1 MCARQHRLDA
11 DAKNIGGHA
20 HAVIMTRNAFIRQA
34 AESRSFGQIR
44 MTITISENVFPLFH
58 PTMTED
64 LKDPCPV
71 HDGELWHVFGS
82 SGTVRSETWSI
93 LHATAPDLY
102 GPWTEHEAIRLP
114 IQGSGVAA
122 PGVTFDAGVFH
133 MFIQTEFMKSG
144 GRCEHA
150 VSNDGFNWVVLQPA
164 ILSIP
169 GTEEDGIYDPHP
181 AMVAGKRY
189 IVYSAMPPFARVPQ
203 PDIYLARSMSDS
215 WFGPW
220 KRMGKILDHNDL
232 PHHNSREHPDY
243 EWGIEGGQLVELPD
257 GRVLLNATC
266 FLPDAPR
273 GSRQRVFFAIADR
286 VEGPYQSLGPVLDPG
301 EPGENGHSTVIVDGH
316 ELTLFYQSRRVTT
329 DHRWRFGI
337 AKFDLTQPR
346 LSRTG

>member
-1 MCARQHRLDA
+1 
-11 DAKNIGGHA
+11 
-20 HAVIMTRNAFIRQA
+20 
-34 AESRSFGQIR
+34 

-301 EPGENGHSTVIVDGH
+301 EPGENGHSTVIVDGD

>member
-1 MCARQHRLDA
+1 
-11 DAKNIGGHA
+11 
-20 HAVIMTRNAFIRQA
+20 
-34 AESRSFGQIR
+34 

-58 PTMTED
+58 PAMTED

-181 AMVAGKRY
+181 AMVTGKRY